1 MLLNQVEIYNSQ
13 LFYIFIKNLNM
24 ASLELKSNLREWT
37 DKEVV
42 KFVLIAFWDNRQNPK
57 KEESLK

>member
-1 MLLNQVEIYNSQ
+1 
-13 LFYIFIKNLNM
+13 M